1 MRYINVSKIKEGM
14 LLGQDIFDTNGFLL
28 LRRGQPLH
36 RTYIDR
42 LHKIGING
50 LYIEDELTDDIKIT
64 PVVKPETR
72 MNAVKNIRTM
82 YLKAASNWG
91 ETDDVVDEA
100 VAAVQHI
107 ADEIFFCAKPIYDIY
122 EFKTEKD
129 YRYYHTINMT
139 TIAMIIGT
147 GLNMKKQELRMLGI
161 CAAFCDI
168 GLNNYDQELL
178 ESSNSLSEEEINA
191 IKNHPV
197 TGFSML
203 SEKRGIHARIRQGVL
218 HHHERWN
225 GTGYPGHLKGDQIS
239 LFARIIAIAD
249 VYDALISNRPYR
261 PAVMPYEAFEYIM
274 ANGGI
279 LFDPDIVKVF
289 TRKVAAFPVGTKIM
303 LSNGNKGYVKF
314 NYSDCALRPVVKVF
328 DRKEMKIID
337 LKNDPG
343 ALNLTI
349 QSAAE

>member
-1 MRYINVSKIKEGM
+1 MRYINVSNIKEGM

-36 RTYIDR
+36 KVYIDKLR
-42 LHKIGING
+42 NIGVNG
-50 LYIEDELTDDIKIT
+50 LYIEDELTDDIEVS

-72 MNAVKNIRTM
+72 MNAVKNIRNM
-82 YLKAASNWG
+82 YLKASSNWG
-91 ETDDVVDEA
+91 DTDDVVDKA
-100 VAAVQHI
+100 MSAVQHI
-107 ADEIFFCAKPIYDIY
+107 ADEIFFCARPIYDIY

-129 YRYYHTINMT
+129 YKYYHTVNMT

-147 GLNMKKQELRMLGI
+147 GLNMKKEDLRMLGI

-168 GLNNYDQELL
+168 GLDKYDQELL
-178 ESSNSLSEEEINA
+178 NSSGSLSEEEISA
-191 IKNHPV
+191 IKNHPAV
-197 TGFSML
+197 GFSML
-203 SEKRGIHARIRQGVL
+203 SEKRDIHARVRQGVL
-218 HHHERWN
+218 HHHERWD
-225 GTGYPGHLKGDQIS
+225 GSGYPGHIKGDKIS

-249 VYDALISNRPYR
+249 VYDALISSRPYR

-279 LFDPDIVKVF
+279 LFDPEIVKVF
-289 TRKVAAFPVGTKIM
+289 TRKVAAFPIGTKIM

-314 NYSDCALRPVVKVF
+314 NYCDCSLRPVVKVV
-328 DRKEMKIID
+328 DRREMKIID